1 MAQLT
6 TLARPYAKAAFEEA
20 LAKSALQ
27 GWSQML
33 GTLSAVVRHEKVA
46 AYLASPTL
54 TPEGKANA
62 LIELCAEALDEPSR
76 NFVRVLA
83 ENKRLALLPEIH
95 DLFEEF
101 KAEQERSV
109 DVDVVSAFDMSE
121 ESSRRL
127 AESLRQRLQ
136 RNVNITTRVDRSLI
150 GGLIVRA
157 GDVVIDG
164 SVRGRIQKLAEALNS

>member
-20 LAKSALQ
+20 LAKNALQ

-33 GTLSAVVRHEKVA
+33 GTLGAVVRDEKVA

-54 TPEGKANA
+54 TPEGKAKA
-62 LIELCAEALDEPSR
+62 LIELCAEALDELGR

-83 ENKRLALLPEIH
+83 ENKRLALLPEIQS
-95 DLFEEF
+95 LFEEF
-101 KAEQERSV
+101 KANQERSV

-121 ESSRRL
+121 DSSRRL